1 MKYAEVIII
10 SGGFFYK
17 EIKMNTF
24 FKKSLLASLLALTA
38 SSVMAAQSV
47 DITVTGKI
55 VPSSCTPSF
64 PSGGG
69 IADFGTIKVAS
80 LNSTSAT
87 ALPDIK
93 TVPVTITC
101 EEDTRVG
108 ISFTDVHSA
117 SAPTTDYAINFAST
131 DFASSVNYLFGLGMY
146 GSQKI
151 GAYALGIQIDA
162 GTLTN
167 GNGDNLIAYA
177 SADEGTTWGTKSGN
191 SYMQII
197 NNKSE
202 IYSFGKSAT
211 NAPEPQTKVNFN
223 VGVSAIINP
232 TNDLHITDEATLD
245 GLTTVELVYL

>member
-1 MKYAEVIII
+1 
-10 SGGFFYK
+10 
-17 EIKMNTF
+17 MNVF
-24 FKKSLLASLLALTA
+24 LKKSLMASVLALTA
-38 SSVMAAQSV
+38 SSVMAAPSV
-47 DITVTGKI
+47 DIKVTGKI

-69 IADFGTIKVAS
+69 IADFGTMKVAS
-80 LNSTSAT
+80 LNSTT
-87 ALPDIK
+87 PTTLPDIK

-108 ISFTDVHSA
+108 ISFNDIRSA
-117 SAPTTDYAINFAST
+117 SAPTTGYTVNFATT
-131 DFASSVNYLFGLGMY
+131 DFATSVGYLFGLGMY
-146 GSQKI
+146 NTQKI
-151 GAYALGIQIDA
+151 GAYALGIQIDS

-167 GNGDNLIAYA
+167 DKGDNLVAYFSTDSGNDWA
-177 SADEGTTWGTKSGN
+177 TKSAT
-191 SYMQII
+191 SYMQVKSD
-197 NNKSE
+197 KSE

-232 TNDLHITDEATLD
+232 TNDLKITDEATLD

>member
-1 MKYAEVIII
+1 
-10 SGGFFYK
+10 
-17 EIKMNTF
+17 MNVF
-24 FKKSLLASLLALTA
+24 FKKSLMVSVLALTA
-38 SSVMAAQSV
+38 SSVMAAPSV
-47 DITVTGKI
+47 DIKVSGKI
-55 VPSSCTPSF
+55 VPASCIPSF

-80 LNSTSAT
+80 LNSTAPT

-93 TVPVTITC
+93 TVPVAITC

-108 ISFTDVHSA
+108 VSFTDMHSA
-117 SAPTTDYAINFAST
+117 SAPTTGYAINFAST
-131 DFASSVNYLFGLGMY
+131 DFISSANYLFGLGLY

-151 GAYALGIQIDA
+151 GAYALGIQIDS

-167 GNGDNLIAYA
+167 GNGDNLVAYF
-177 SADEGTTWGTKSGN
+177 SANDGTTWGTKAGN

-197 NNKSE
+197 NNNSE
-202 IYSFGKSAT
+202 VYSFGKSSAS
-211 NAPEPQTKVNFN
+211 APEPQTKVNFN

-232 TNDLHITDEATLD
+232 TDDLQITDEATLD